1 VNTPDPDPRYVA
13 PVEPVVLRCRR
24 CGEPLPFGRINT
36 CDDCLG
42 RNGNAAGVVV
52 LAFVVL
58 VVVIVIA
65 FVAAPRSG
73 SEGSPPPAQSGA
85 PLMAAVEQSHP
96 RPAATVADAPRES
109 GDDGSGGA
117 APRYRGTATHYCLP
131 GQRGTAYCT
140 RGYGP
145 EDMVAAI
152 DTDLGFDKGDVVLV
166 RSLAGDERV
175 TVRIVDVCGC
185 PGSRLIDLTS
195 GAFRRLAPL
204 GLGVIPVTVEL
215 AGAERTLP
223 PTDTDPLDQG
233 GGW

>member
-1 VNTPDPDPRYVA
+1 VNPDPLHHP
-13 PVEPVVLRCRR
+13 EPVIRCRR

-36 CDDCLG
+36 CDDCQG
-42 RNGNAAGVVV
+42 RGGNAAGVVV
-52 LAFVVL
+52 LAFLALIVCL
-58 VVVIVIA
+58 VVA

-85 PLMAAVEQSHP
+85 SLGTSRNHPQPDALDASRSGAGVERRS
-96 RPAATVADAPRES
+96 PA
-109 GDDGSGGA
+109 GD

-152 DTDLGFDKGDVVLV
+152 DTDLGFDKGDVVVV
-166 RSLAGDERV
+166 RSLAGDEQV
-175 TVRIVDVCGC
+175 TVTIVDVCGC
-185 PGSRLIDLTS
+185 PGNRLIDLTS

-215 AGAERTLP
+215 GGAERTLP
-223 PTDTDPLDQG
+223 PTDQEGAKP
-233 GGW
+233 

>member
-1 VNTPDPDPRYVA
+1 MTHPDPDPRYVA

-36 CDDCLG
+36 CDDCQG
-42 RNGNAAGVVV
+42 RGGNA

-58 VVVIVIA
+58 AFLALIVCLVVA

-85 PLMAAVEQSHP
+85 SHTHSRALAADLVPERQ
-96 RPAATVADAPRES
+96 
-109 GDDGSGGA
+109 GA

-166 RSLAGDERV
+166 RSLAGDEQV

-185 PGSRLIDLTS
+185 PGNRLIDLTS

-204 GLGVIPVTVEL
+204 GIGVLPVTVEL
-215 AGAERTLP
+215 AGSERTLP
-223 PTDTDPLDQG
+223 PTDALQEGAKP
-233 GGW
+233 